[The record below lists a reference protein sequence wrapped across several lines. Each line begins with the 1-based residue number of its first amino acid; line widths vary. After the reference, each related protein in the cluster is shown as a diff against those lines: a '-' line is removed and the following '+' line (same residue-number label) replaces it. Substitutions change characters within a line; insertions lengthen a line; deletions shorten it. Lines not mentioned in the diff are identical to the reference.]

1 MWILICLERYLRLNS
16 ATFPKMKNQF
26 SMQTF
31 LRISLSIVLIAL
43 YSPSHAQDVAVSEQP
58 TGTASINDWTDLI
71 DEDLTH
77 WEKWIGVPHSSV
89 AGLPEGTYQS
99 DDVHKGKPLG
109 LNNDLKNVFT
119 IQKDGEDLLLHV
131 TGEIYGG
138 LTTKESF
145 QNFHLQMKHR
155 WGDKKWPPR
164 ANTIRDSGVLYHCY
178 GDHGSFWKVWKS
190 CVEYQVQ
197 EKDYG
202 DLFLLAGPKATSRAS
217 GGGKKK
223 KFDPEA
229 DYAKRGN
236 IAASSEPDLPNG
248 QWNTIDIY
256 VVGDA
261 AIHVCNGVV
270 VLAIKDITKK
280 DGTRLDAGQI
290 QLQSEAAECDY
301 KEIRI
306 RTINEFPAE
315 LAKAANM

>member
-1 MWILICLERYLRLNS
+1 MQSFICLSLSLVI
-16 ATFPKMKNQF
+16 
-26 SMQTF
+26 
-31 LRISLSIVLIAL
+31 ISLCN
-43 YSPSHAQDVAVSEQP
+43 PSLAQDVAVSAP
-58 TGTASINDWTDLI
+58 RTAGTGDWTDLL
-71 DEDLTH
+71 DEKLTQ
-77 WEKWIGVPHSSV
+77 WENWTGVPHKSV
-89 AGLPEGTYQS
+89 EGLPEVTYQS
-99 DDVHKGKPLG
+99 DNVHKGKPLG

-119 IQKDGEDLLLHV
+119 TKRDGEDLLLHV

-145 QNFHLQMKHR
+145 QNYHLQMKHR
-155 WGDKKWPPR
+155 WGEKKWPPR

-178 GDHGSFWKVWKS
+178 GNHGSFWKVWKS

-202 DLFLLAGPKATSRAS
+202 DLYLLAGPRATSRAS
-217 GGGKKK
+217 KGKGKKK
-223 KFDPEA
+223 KFDPNA
-229 DYAKRGN
+229 DYAQQGN
-236 IAASSEPDLPNG
+236 IEASSEPDLPNG

-280 DGTRLDAGQI
+280 DGTRLDKGQI

-301 KEIRI
+301 KEVRI
-306 RTINEFPAE
+306 RTITEFPTE
-315 LAKAANM
+315 LAKTANM

>member
-1 MWILICLERYLRLNS
+1 
-16 ATFPKMKNQF
+16 
-26 SMQTF
+26 MQTF
-31 LRISLSIVLIAL
+31 FRLSLSIVLISI
-43 YSPSHAQDVAVSEQP
+43 YSPSFAQDAAVAEPP
-58 TGTASINDWTDLI
+58 TVADKADDWTELL
-71 DEDLTH
+71 DEELTQ
-77 WEKWIGVPHSSV
+77 WEKWIGVPHTSV
-89 AGLPEGTYQS
+89 TGLPEGTSQHNKS
-99 DDVHKGKPLG
+99 QKGDPLG
-109 LNNDLKNVFT
+109 LDNDLKNVFST
-119 IQKDGEDLLLHV
+119 VKDGDDILLHV

-138 LTTKESF
+138 LTTKETF

-155 WGDKKWPPR
+155 WGEKKWPPR
-164 ANTIRDSGVLYHCY
+164 LERRRDSGVLYHCY

-202 DLFLLAGPKATSRAS
+202 DLYLLAGSKAAIRATKS
-217 GGGKKK
+217 GGKKA

-229 DYAKRGN
+229 EYAKASN
-236 IAASSEPDLPNG
+236 TSASSEPDLPNG

-306 RTINEFPAE
+306 RTITEFPAE